1 MQKQSERTLTL
12 ISNEAKQRNICGYSF
27 DEFLEL
33 VRSFHGYQ
41 APGVL
46 LGGMM
51 VEAAIQRLPENIL
64 YDAVSETTHC
74 LPDAIQLLTPC
85 TTGNGWLRV
94 FNLGRY
100 ALSFYDKCEGDGVRV
115 AVDPDALE
123 AWPEIKTW
131 LFKLKEKK
139 DQDSP
144 LLLKQIREAGLDI
157 FKFQEVHILPKYL
170 VKHPKA
176 AIAVCSLCREPYPR
190 EHGRIC
196 RACKGE
202 TPYFSHPSSGDQP
215 DITFPSVSKI
225 PVEQAVGRKALH
237 DMTQIVPGKSKGPVF
252 KRGQMI
258 SVGDIC
264 RLGQMGRQSIY
275 VDEES
280 PGAEWIH
287 EDKAALGFAR
297 EMAGSGVMFK
307 EPPAEGK
314 ISFIASTDG
323 LLTIDEERLERFN
336 LAPGVM
342 CATRKNHTVMTKGH
356 EFAGTRAIPLYLHQS
371 DYERAM
377 AILSEGPLFQ
387 VRRMKKARV
396 GILVTGTEVFTGVI
410 QDKFIPVIQAK
421 VKECGCKVVH
431 TAIVPDE
438 IEAMEKGISAIL
450 EAGAELMVT
459 TAGLSVDPDDITRQ
473 GLIKAGAED
482 MRYGA
487 PILPGAMTLLCRIG
501 DVKVFGVPA
510 CALFFKTTSF
520 DLLLPRILADIP
532 ITRNDLARMGH
543 GAFCQQCKTCQY
555 PKCAFGK

>member
-1 MQKQSERTLTL
+1 MQKQSKRALTL
-12 ISNEAKQRNICGYSF
+12 ISNNAEQPTICGYSYN
-27 DEFLEL
+27 EFLEL

-41 APGVL
+41 APGVVM
-46 LGGMM
+46 GGMM
-51 VEAAIQRLPENIL
+51 VEAAIQRLPEKIL

-94 FNLGRY
+94 FNLGRC
-100 ALSFYDKCEGDGVRV
+100 ALSLYDKYEGDGVRV

-144 LLLKQIREAGLDI
+144 LLLKQIRDAGSNIL
-157 FKFQEVHILPKYL
+157 KFQEVIILPKYL
-170 VKHPKA
+170 IKHHKA
-176 AIAVCSLCREPYPR
+176 AIAVCPLCNEPYPR

-202 TPYFSHPSSGDQP
+202 TPYLAHPQSDHHPEIS
-215 DITFPSVSKI
+215 FPAVSKI

-237 DMTQIVPGKSKGPVF
+237 DMTQIIPGKSKGPVF

-275 VDEES
+275 VADAL
-280 PGAEWIH
+280 PGSEWIH
-287 EDKAALGFAR
+287 EDEAALGFAR
-297 EMAGSGVMFK
+297 AMAGEGVIFK

-314 ISFIASTDG
+314 ISFIAATDG
-323 LLTIDEERLERFN
+323 LLNIDEDRLERFN
-336 LAPGVM
+336 LMPGVM

-356 EFAGTRAIPLYLHQS
+356 AFAGSRAIPLYLHQS
-371 DYERAM
+371 DFERAM
-377 AILSEGPLFQ
+377 AVLSEGPLFQ
-387 VRRMKKARV
+387 VRRLKKTRV

-421 VKECGCKVVH
+421 VKEYGCQVVR

-438 IEAMEKGISAIL
+438 IEAMEKSIKDIIT
-450 EAGAELMVT
+450 AGAELLVT

-473 GLIKAGAED
+473 GLMKAGAED
-482 MRYGA
+482 MLYGA

-532 ITRNDLARMGH
+532 ITRNDLARIGH
-543 GAFCQQCKTCQY
+543 GAFCQQCKTCKY